1 MLPKRLST
9 EGAPRGSDPS
19 VGDLA
24 YYAPWGNLAVFYR
37 DFGCSSGLV
46 LLGTLDAGIE
56 TLARPG
62 SLEVTIELA
71 EPEEVAP

>member
-1 MLPKRLST
+1 
-9 EGAPRGSDPS
+9 
-19 VGDLA
+19 
-24 YYAPWGNLAVFYR
+24 VFYR